1 MDNELTTR
9 AFLLAATPGV
19 LALLW
24 QGASWLL
31 AGRRV
36 RLDRQRERFADA
48 FAAVV
53 AYAEFPY
60 VVRRRRAS
68 APEDERLRI
77 SGELRAVQERIAF
90 STAWLYSESPR
101 VANAYEALIK
111 QLRRVAGAQIAEG
124 WTTAAIETDDGM
136 NIRSSLGLEAIEP
149 LKMAYLMAVADH
161 LSAFG
166 SVRRRF
172 RRESDSPRQLGTD

>member
-1 MDNELTTR
+1 MDSELTTR
-9 AFLLAATPGV
+9 AFALAASPGV

-31 AGRRV
+31 GGRRA
-36 RLDRQRERFADA
+36 RLDRQRERFAEA

-68 APEDERLRI
+68 TPEDERLRI

-90 STAWLYSESPR
+90 STAWLHSESPR
-101 VANAYEALIK
+101 VAVAYEALIK
-111 QLRRVAGAQIAEG
+111 QLRKVAGAQIAEG
-124 WTTAAIETDDGM
+124 WTTAPIETDDGM
-136 NIRSSLGLEAIEP
+136 NIRSSLGLEELEP
-149 LKMAYLMAVADH
+149 LKMVYLSSVADH
-161 LSAFG
+161 LSVLG

-172 RRESDSPRQLGTD
+172 RREPSSPNPLGTE